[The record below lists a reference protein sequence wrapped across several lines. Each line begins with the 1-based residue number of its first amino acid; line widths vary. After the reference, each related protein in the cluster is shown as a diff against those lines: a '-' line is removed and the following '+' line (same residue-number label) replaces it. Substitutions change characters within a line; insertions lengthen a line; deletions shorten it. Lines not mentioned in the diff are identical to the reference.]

1 MGCDPVRRG
10 WMLCLS
16 IRPGRAEGDVA
27 LSGSKEHQL
36 GKGTLGYKGETAE
49 YYESKRGLWDRFRWV
64 LAGVCLVMGV
74 AFLVASASPI
84 VSATVLSV
92 TDNGTGGTSSVV
104 LLAPDGASTTVSI
117 SYASTPTVGSTE
129 AAMQLPGGR
138 LVLGD
143 YSSQGRGAGLLFL
156 ALGIGIVLMALWRI
170 RHPKPQTTTVLVP
183 DDTYALPP
191 HSS

>member
-1 MGCDPVRRG
+1 M
-10 WMLCLS
+10 
-16 IRPGRAEGDVA
+16 
-27 LSGSKEHQL
+27 SGSKEHQL

-64 LAGVCLVMGV
+64 LAAVCLVVGA

-84 VSATVLSV
+84 VTATVLSV
-92 TDNGTGGTSSVV
+92 TRSATDDSSVEASTNDVV
-104 LLAPDGASTTVSI
+104 LLAPDGATTTLTLS
-117 SYASTPTVGSTE
+117 SAGSPPVGS
-129 AAMQLPGGR
+129 AQPAMQLPGGR

-143 YSSQGRGAGLLFL
+143 YSAQGRGAGLLFL
-156 ALGIGIVLMALWRI
+156 ALGLGIVLMALWRI

-191 HSS
+191 HMS